1 MATAIPPG
9 IPQDVQPSETLLED
23 LRQDVIHLLKQT
35 VGIVERYNSLH
46 KTAERDSSQEKTEF
60 SGTAAIRQALTNV
73 EEMALRMSV
82 VAPMK
87 AGKST
92 IINAIVGQPLLPAR
106 NTAMTATATEIV
118 LDTNYPE
125 PVLFVPEETLALF
138 KKTAAKIRQEY
149 NRNRDN
155 VAARLQKYPHL
166 DTTFENIIRND
177 GTLFKEETT
186 GVESVRE
193 ALQLMNDLVRLASQ
207 IVPAY
212 NPVKRMRE
220 LPQIRV
226 APFTSEGEAINTALG
241 NLVIIDTPGPNEA
254 GENLEIKNI
263 FAEQL
268 ERSSLILVVLDFTQ
282 LKTEAAK
289 SVQETVQAIAEIRG
303 GTENIYA
310 LVNKVD
316 QRRRGDMTPAEVRE
330 FVQQEFRIPSSHVF
344 ELSAQRAYCAARFL
358 KQHDLGEDWRTRPEA
373 RDLAR
378 EILGDDWEED
388 LEDIDKD
395 AFTKKARKQW
405 YERSG
410 FYQFFTKVISEL
422 IKIAAPKVI
431 RESLNI
437 THGFIHKLLEDINLR
452 KRSYQATL
460 GTLEDEI
467 KQLNQDIKKIENSAN
482 LLNIIEEYQKEIKNQ
497 IASEVSELKNKAR
510 ADVSH
515 LFSQKEYEQADVLKK
530 VMLFLTDF
538 AHKLTNDKSR
548 EDHLRIPFSSRHDAE
563 DFQGKI
569 FNLVSQEA
577 EKFFGDTQKKIEKF
591 VGEKILGLKKEIE
604 EETQPILEKARERL
618 QMTFN
623 VQLSLPDF
631 QVSKASFGNSELRP
645 EALTRTVNKFRKV
658 EKRFWW
664 HWFWLIPKEVYE
676 IYTETIQ
683 EYVVYLNKVVEEIN
697 RQIDTQA
704 NQIEQEVNNYLEKGF
719 KVEAEQYIEYLSSY
733 LKDYRTT
740 LIESQEY
747 QRKSAVEK
755 EEVMKQLEQL
765 EEDAQKAKCDIPI
778 YSRRVEE
785 VLENYGS
792 SCDSPANSSNQ

>member
-138 KKTAAKIRQEY
+138 KKAAVKIRQEY

-155 VAARLQKYPHL
+155 VKAKLQKYPHL

-316 QRRRGDMTPAEVRE
+316 QRRRGDMTPEEVRE

-344 ELSAQRAYCAARFL
+344 EVSAQRAYCAARFL
-358 KQHDLGEDWRTRPEA
+358 KQHGLGEDWRTRPEA
-373 RDLAR
+373 KDLAR
-378 EILGDDWEED
+378 EILRDDWEQNLKE
-388 LEDIDKD
+388 IDKD

-460 GTLEDEI
+460 G
-467 KQLNQDIKKIENSAN
+467 
-482 LLNIIEEYQKEIKNQ
+482 
-497 IASEVSELKNKAR
+497 
-510 ADVSH
+510 
-515 LFSQKEYEQADVLKK
+515 
-530 VMLFLTDF
+530 
-538 AHKLTNDKSR
+538 
-548 EDHLRIPFSSRHDAE
+548 
-563 DFQGKI
+563 
-569 FNLVSQEA
+569 
-577 EKFFGDTQKKIEKF
+577 
-591 VGEKILGLKKEIE
+591 
-604 EETQPILEKARERL
+604 ILE
-618 QMTFN
+618 
-623 VQLSLPDF
+623 
-631 QVSKASFGNSELRP
+631 
-645 EALTRTVNKFRKV
+645 V
-658 EKRFWW
+658 EK
-664 HWFWLIPKEVYE
+664 
-676 IYTETIQ
+676 
-683 EYVVYLNKVVEEIN
+683 
-697 RQIDTQA
+697 
-704 NQIEQEVNNYLEKGF
+704 
-719 KVEAEQYIEYLSSY
+719 
-733 LKDYRTT
+733 
-740 LIESQEY
+740 
-747 QRKSAVEK
+747 
-755 EEVMKQLEQL
+755 EVMKQLEQL
-765 EEDAQKAKCDIPI
+765 EEDAQKVKCDISI
-778 YSRRVEE
+778 YSSRVEQ
-785 VLENYGS
+785 VLIS
-792 SCDSPANSSNQ
+792 SIEGEY

>member
-9 IPQDVQPSETLLED
+9 IPQDIQPSETLLED

-35 VGIVERYNSLH
+35 VDIVERYNSLH

-73 EEMALRMSV
+73 EEMALRMAV

-138 KKTAAKIRQEY
+138 KKAAVKIRQEY

-155 VAARLQKYPHL
+155 VKAKLQKYPHL

-316 QRRRGDMTPAEVRE
+316 QRRGGDMTPAEVRE

-344 ELSAQRAYCAARFL
+344 EVSAQRAYCAARFL

-378 EILGDDWEED
+378 EILRDDWEQNLKE
-388 LEDIDKD
+388 IDKD

-437 THGFIHKLLEDINLR
+437 THGF
-452 KRSYQATL
+452 
-460 GTLEDEI
+460 
-467 KQLNQDIKKIENSAN
+467 
-482 LLNIIEEYQKEIKNQ
+482 
-497 IASEVSELKNKAR
+497 
-510 ADVSH
+510 
-515 LFSQKEYEQADVLKK
+515 
-530 VMLFLTDF
+530 
-538 AHKLTNDKSR
+538 
-548 EDHLRIPFSSRHDAE
+548 
-563 DFQGKI
+563 
-569 FNLVSQEA
+569 
-577 EKFFGDTQKKIEKF
+577 
-591 VGEKILGLKKEIE
+591 
-604 EETQPILEKARERL
+604 
-618 QMTFN
+618 
-623 VQLSLPDF
+623 
-631 QVSKASFGNSELRP
+631 
-645 EALTRTVNKFRKV
+645 
-658 EKRFWW
+658 
-664 HWFWLIPKEVYE
+664 
-676 IYTETIQ
+676 
-683 EYVVYLNKVVEEIN
+683 
-697 RQIDTQA
+697 
-704 NQIEQEVNNYLEKGF
+704 
-719 KVEAEQYIEYLSSY
+719 
-733 LKDYRTT
+733 
-740 LIESQEY
+740 
-747 QRKSAVEK
+747 
-755 EEVMKQLEQL
+755 
-765 EEDAQKAKCDIPI
+765 
-778 YSRRVEE
+778 
-785 VLENYGS
+785 
-792 SCDSPANSSNQ
+792 